1 MSSNAGSC
9 GGGSCGSSSNSDSS
23 NSDSSKSD
31 SSKST
36 SSCSSGA
43 AVKNVASQP
52 EGEFVPSDEMP
63 VLFTPSAIDAVAKAL
78 KDEGEDGD
86 FLRISVVGGGC
97 SGYQYGLDFDKEER
111 MGDLAL
117 ELNGVKVVVDAVS
130 VGYLRGTVVDYV
142 SGLNGTGFQ
151 FKNPNAKRTCGCG
164 SSFS

>member
-9 GGGSCGSSSNSDSS
+9 GGGSCGSSSSS
-23 NSDSSKSD
+23 ASSTG
-31 SSKST
+31 T

-43 AVKNVASQP
+43 ALKNVASQP
-52 EGEFVPSDEMP
+52 EGEFLPSDEMP

>member
-1 MSSNAGSC
+1 MSSTAGSC
-9 GGGSCGSSSNSDSS
+9 G
-23 NSDSSKSD
+23 
-31 SSKST
+31 
-36 SSCSSGA
+36 SGTGN
-43 AVKNVASQP
+43 KNVLGDS
-52 EGEFVPSDEMP
+52 G
-63 VLFTPSAIDAVAKAL
+63 FTPTDESPIHLTASAVEAVGKAL
-78 KDEGEDGD
+78 KEEGEAGD

-117 ELNGVKVVVDAVS
+117 DFNGVKVVLDPVS
-130 VGYLRGTVVDYV
+130 AGYLRGTVVDYV

>member
-1 MSSNAGSC
+1 MSAT
-9 GGGSCGSSSNSDSS
+9 GSCGSGNAGATNVMGDS
-23 NSDSSKSD
+23 
-31 SSKST
+31 
-36 SSCSSGA
+36 G
-43 AVKNVASQP
+43 
-52 EGEFVPSDEMP
+52 FIPSDDKP
-63 VLFTPSAIDAVAKAL
+63 VLFTPAAVEAVRNAL
-78 KDEGEDGD
+78 KEEGEDGD

-117 ELNGVKVVVDAVS
+117 EFDGVKVVVDPIS
-130 VGYLRGTVVDYV
+130 VGYLKGTVVDYV